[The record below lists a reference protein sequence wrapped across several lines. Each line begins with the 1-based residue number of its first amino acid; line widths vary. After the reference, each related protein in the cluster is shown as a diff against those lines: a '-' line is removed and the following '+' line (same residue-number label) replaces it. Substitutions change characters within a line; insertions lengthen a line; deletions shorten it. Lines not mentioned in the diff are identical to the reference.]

1 MPEPVSCPA
10 STADDRAT
18 SDRKEGVQFRLQL
31 VVVNASGHERVQEVA
46 RIERDEVA
54 METLGLTLA
63 EGKLILKSIQRA
75 WSRGRSRRLSFGG
88 AIARNAARHVT
99 ARGITTTRFARCL
112 GISSCRARGWSTA
125 GARCMWKRP
134 TAPRWHIA
142 SKTPS
147 TFRHSVSRSREWRS
161 RRTRPLA
168 GPRLA
173 LMAWGGSTRACGEQ
187 TPLQETTSQMKRR
200 AGYCETCAPGGWSR
214 STGTK
219 WRSGSDCVDRH
230 KRCRETKHLATQ
242 ASSFRCGEDGSR
254 GVV

>member
-1 MPEPVSCPA
+1 MSEPVFCPA

-75 WSRGRSRRLSFGG
+75 WSRGRSRTLSFGG

-99 ARGITTTRFARCL
+99 ARGITTSRFARCL

-147 TFRHSVSRSREWRS
+147 TFRHSVSRSRDWRS
-161 RRTRPLA
+161 SVLGRWRAP
-168 GPRLA
+168 
-173 LMAWGGSTRACGEQ
+173 AW
-187 TPLQETTSQMKRR
+187 P
-200 AGYCETCAPGGWSR
+200 
-214 STGTK
+214 
-219 WRSGSDCVDRH
+219 
-230 KRCRETKHLATQ
+230 
-242 ASSFRCGEDGSR
+242 
-254 GVV
+254 